1 MDEKKPDTSVYSAS
15 KAPETKREAEERET
29 VRDFRLIPGG
39 KRGSEKAIGMSAMDR
54 EAVPNH
60 GENPKVE
67 KFGDSP
73 DIA

>member
-1 MDEKKPDTSVYSAS
+1 MDEKKPDAQPS
-15 KAPETKREAEERET
+15 AEEREV

-39 KRGSEKAIGMSAMDR
+39 RLGSEHAIGMSAMDR
-54 EAVPNH
+54 DQLPNH
-60 GENPKVE
+60 GENPGVE

>member
-1 MDEKKPDTSVYSAS
+1 MDEKKPATPAD
-15 KAPETKREAEERET
+15 AEEREA

-39 KRGSEKAIGMSAMDR
+39 RHGSEHAIGMSAMDR
-54 EAVPNH
+54 DEVANQ
-60 GENPKVE
+60 GENPKQE